1 MTPTPRGS
9 STIFK
14 GTSALEVV
22 PLVPGMTNGLNVPG
36 TTNAEPP
43 IAIKTTPAVIRH
55 IALELGFSQ
64 ERERWYEVRLG
75 YG

>member
-14 GTSALEVV
+14 GVSALKVV
-22 PLVPGMTNGLNVPG
+22 PLVPEMMDGLNVLG
-36 TTNAEPP
+36 TINAEPP

-55 IALELGFSQ
+55 IALEMGFSQ
-64 ERERWYEVRLG
+64 EMKRQYKVRLG
-75 YG
+75 YV